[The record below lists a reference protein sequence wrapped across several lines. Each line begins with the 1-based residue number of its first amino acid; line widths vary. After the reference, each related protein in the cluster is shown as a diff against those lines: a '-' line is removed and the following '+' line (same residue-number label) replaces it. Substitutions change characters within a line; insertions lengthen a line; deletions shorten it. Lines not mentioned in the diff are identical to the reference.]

1 MRACVGFVF
10 VWRECMRVCACVRAC
25 VCVCVCAC
33 VYVCVNVSECA
44 YVCACVL
51 SLHYQILPI
60 ILAFPEVVVNVVS
73 Y

>member
-1 MRACVGFVF
+1 MR
-10 VWRECMRVCACVRAC
+10 

-44 YVCACVL
+44 YVCECVLL

>member
-25 VCVCVCAC
+25 VCVCVCVCEC
-33 VYVCVNVSECA
+33 VL
-44 YVCACVL
+44 L